1 MRIVVAA
8 AGSRGDAV
16 PFGVLA
22 ARLVDRGHD
31 VTAVTH
37 ASLAHVMPGG
47 PRLVTVASDPDE
59 LLAGPAGAALRRG
72 DLRALNRTR
81 SVFAE
86 FLQSFG
92 PPVREALKGADV
104 LVASSFAIA
113 AVDEA
118 RRADV
123 PVVRAH
129 LWPEFDTLDGPMP
142 LLPYAWALP
151 AGVRR
156 RARGALRRVEPYFAG
171 VDGGWADGRLDLNAT
186 HPAGLTTTTLGS
198 LHAYSPLLAEPVV
211 DPHTVV
217 TGWWR
222 EVSHEA
228 LSART
233 RELLAS
239 GDEWIAVG
247 FGSMHQNSP
256 GRVVDVVTAACRR
269 LGVRALLQLDGA
281 PRDGDGVVV
290 GIDDEPHDALFAQ
303 VRAVVH
309 HGGSGTTGT
318 ALAAGVPSVVVPHFA
333 DQYHWAHRLHDLDVA
348 PAPLPRRL
356 LTAGLLTRRLRAA
369 MSDGMRERAALL
381 GRQVAAEDGASV
393 AVSAIERLVHDGA

>member
-1 MRIVVAA
+1 MRVVIAA

-22 ARLVDRGHD
+22 ARLVARGHD
-31 VTAVTH
+31 VTVVTH
-37 ASLAHVMPGG
+37 ASLAHVMPDG
-47 PRLVTVASDPDE
+47 PRVVTVASDPGA
-59 LLAGPAGAALRRG
+59 LLAGPAGTALRRG

-81 SVFAE
+81 NVFAE

-92 PPVREALKGADV
+92 PTTREALAGADV

-118 RRADV
+118 MRADV

-142 LLPYAWALP
+142 LLPYAWTLP
-151 AGVRR
+151 TGVRR

-171 VDGGWADGRLDLNAT
+171 VDGGWADGRLDLRAA
-186 HPAGLTTTTLGS
+186 HPTGLTTATLGS
-198 LHAYSPLLAEPVV
+198 LHAYSPLLAEPV
-211 DPHTVV
+211 DDSRTVV

-222 EVSHEA
+222 EAPHEG
-228 LSART
+228 LSERT
-233 RELLAS
+233 RALLAS

-256 GRVVDVVTAACRR
+256 GRVVDVVTEACRR
-269 LGVRALLQLDGA
+269 LGVRALVQLDGA
-281 PRDGDGVVV
+281 PREADGVVV
-290 GIDDEPHDALFAQ
+290 GIDDEPHHALFAQ

-318 ALAAGVPSVVVPHFA
+318 ALATGAPSIVVPHFA
-333 DQYHWAHRLHDLDVA
+333 DQYHWAHRLHTLDLA

-369 MSDGMRERAALL
+369 MSAGMRERAVDL
-381 GRQVAAEDGASV
+381 GRQVATEDGAGV
-393 AVSAIERLVHDGA
+393 AVAAIEQFVGGA